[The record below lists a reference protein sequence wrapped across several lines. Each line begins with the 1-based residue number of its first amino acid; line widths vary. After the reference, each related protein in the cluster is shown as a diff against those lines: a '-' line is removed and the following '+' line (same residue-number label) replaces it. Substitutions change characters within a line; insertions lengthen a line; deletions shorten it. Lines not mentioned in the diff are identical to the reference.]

1 MKKILIIC
9 PFPQD
14 VAAGQRLKYE
24 QYIDVWEKNGYS
36 VKVSS
41 FMNIKMWNILYSK
54 GNYVKKIYYTICA
67 VS

>member
-24 QYIDVWEKNGYS
+24 QYIDIWEENEYS

-41 FMNIKMWNILYSK
+41 FMSIKMWNIL
-54 GNYVKKIYYTICA
+54 
-67 VS
+67 